1 MFGQEEYKYL
11 NGQDCNY
18 CKKIHKTGLF
28 FMELA
33 KQSFTNNPFKE
44 FRKQVREKSL

>member
-28 FMELA
+28 FMELV
-33 KQSFTNNPFKE
+33 KTEFYEQSFSKSFGSKY
-44 FRKQVREKSL
+44 EKIL